1 MQQSLLVLTISA
13 PDIFGFL
20 FLSLA
25 ATLHNNL
32 DWITWTLLLQEQ
44 ATLRSLNMHSLV
56 LLFLLKQAN
65 DTFQLSVQLF
75 SVVILL
81 KVVILAAYISKDQC
95 EKDCSALLWQDEA
108 TWVPWLVQDWGLIIP
123 FSLQDT

>member
-1 MQQSLLVLTISA
+1 
-13 PDIFGFL
+13 
-20 FLSLA
+20 
-25 ATLHNNL
+25 
-32 DWITWTLLLQEQ
+32 
-44 ATLRSLNMHSLV
+44 MHSLV

-108 TWVPWLVQDWGLIIP
+108 T
-123 FSLQDT
+123 